1 MASNPSL
8 NEFTNMLKAY
18 HTNFFIDNK
27 EILNYLQNIKTEG
40 GNFFDSIVKKIF
52 RLEINKE
59 GVLLFRKNN
68 KNTDIANRYDKIF
81 STILVAIETLF
92 YISKTNKDYADIYKG
107 IYNIK
112 IITDTPS
119 QNIAK
124 LLKSINDSMATKYR
138 FDSNV
143 LYIYTN
149 QYATNIDFDKY
160 KFKPILNNNIDNIT
174 IIKNYLYFMTS
185 FNEYNLKSQLHSFY
199 YYYMLIKEFGLFY
212 FFSEIII
219 DSGSNN
225 ITCDYFNNI
234 FSVKLKEYKNT
245 IDSLIS
251 SVGKNTV
258 LLEVNAK
265 CIDDCPILLDILYT
279 KSEEYIIVEKDNI
292 FSENYYVTLNDK
304 NYEILNI
311 SYIDIPNVD
320 YYKVVKN
327 ITLKATSE
335 NTKDCTIQGSYPTA
349 SINKN
354 QTKLIQIY
362 SKTISD
368 MRKDF
373 INSGIQLKSLNSDI
387 EKSKNKINK
396 MVKDYNKQNS
406 ININIDLRL
415 QIYNIILIIITIVF
429 LLLYFINFQQ
439 TIKIYTS
446 CAILTIIII
455 MLIVNYYLKYDYIE
469 HFNVPTV
476 GTTVDS
482 TACSQIKVNSPI
494 NTKITFINN
503 NIAKFTEYTNSIM
516 VSFHIYMST
525 IDSLDLFKKMSGS
538 LKNELK
544 TFAEHEN
551 YYKYKQSINKNTI
564 DIMKHDMIENTGYIN
579 MITFIFLI
587 LSVYF
592 ICYYYKPEYINEYN
606 IITVIL
612 LIINIC
618 IYYFVIIQPVR
629 TKSRNKY
636 WMKPSDN
643 TITNRRS

>member
-18 HTNFFIDNK
+18 HTNFFFDNK
-27 EILNYLQNIKTEG
+27 QILNYLQDIKAED
-40 GNFFDSIVKKIF
+40 GNFFDSMVKKIF

-92 YISKTNKDYADIYKG
+92 YISKSNKDYADIYKG

-112 IITDTPS
+112 IITDPPS
-119 QNIAK
+119 ADIAK
-124 LLKSINDSMATKYR
+124 LVTSINNLVTTKYR
-138 FDSNV
+138 FDSNI

-149 QYATNIDFDKY
+149 KYATDIDFDKY
-160 KFKPILNNNIDNIT
+160 KFTPVLNNNIDDIT
-174 IIKNYLYFMTS
+174 IIKNYLYFMIS
-185 FNEYNLKSQLHSFY
+185 FNEYNLKSQLYSFY
-199 YYYMLIKEFGLFY
+199 YYYMLVKQFGLFY

-225 ITCDYFNNI
+225 IVCDYFNNI
-234 FSVKLKEYKNT
+234 FSANLKELKNA
-245 IDSLIS
+245 IDFLIS
-251 SVGKNTV
+251 SAGKNTV
-258 LLEVNAK
+258 LLQVNAK
-265 CIDDCPILLDILYT
+265 CIDDCPVILDILYT
-279 KSEEYIIVEKDNI
+279 NTEEFIIVEKDNI
-292 FSENYYVTLNDK
+292 FSENYYVMLDDK
-304 NYEILNI
+304 IYEILNI
-311 SYIDIPNVD
+311 SYMDIPNVD

-327 ITLKATSE
+327 ITLKATSV
-335 NTKDCTIQGSYPTA
+335 NTKDCTIQGSYPIA

-354 QTKLIQIY
+354 QTKLIQVR

-396 MVKDYNKQNS
+396 IVKDYNKQNS
-406 ININIDLRL
+406 VNKNIDLRL
-415 QIYNIILIIITIVF
+415 QIYNIILIIIAIVF
-429 LLLYFINFQQ
+429 LLLYFINFEK
-439 TIKIYTS
+439 TLKIYTS
-446 CAILTIIII
+446 CGILAIIII
-455 MLIVNYYLKYDYIE
+455 MLIINYYLKYDYIE
-469 HFNVPTV
+469 HFHVP
-476 GTTVDS
+476 TVDS
-482 TACSQIKVNSPI
+482 TACSQIKVDSPM

-503 NIAKFTEYTNSIM
+503 NITIFTEYATSIM
-516 VSFHIYMST
+516 VSFHIYLST
-525 IDSLDLFKKMSGS
+525 LDSLDLFKKMSGS

-544 TFAEHEN
+544 TFTEHEN
-551 YYKYKQSINKNTI
+551 YYKYKQSIDKNTI

-592 ICYYYKPEYINEYN
+592 ICYYYKPEHIKVYN
-606 IITVIL
+606 IITIIL

-636 WMKPSDN
+636 WMKPGDN
-643 TITNRRS
+643 TIINTRS